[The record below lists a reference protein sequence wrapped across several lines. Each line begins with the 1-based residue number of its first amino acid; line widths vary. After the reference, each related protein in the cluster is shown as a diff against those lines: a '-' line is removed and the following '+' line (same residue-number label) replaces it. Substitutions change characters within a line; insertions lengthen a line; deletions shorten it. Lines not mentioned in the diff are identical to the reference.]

1 MKKLDGNKVVRPLP
15 EDASS
20 ARSSGM
26 TCAHHTGP
34 ENEESWEELMRFN
47 IPIRVFA
54 SLYDSD
60 PTDPDPHEPF
70 YWQIAM
76 EIKLTPSEVF
86 EAARNRMVH
95 SSDGMGGEG
104 FGQWF
109 L

>member
-1 MKKLDGNKVVRPLP
+1 
-15 EDASS
+15 
-20 ARSSGM
+20 M

-34 ENEESWEELMRFN
+34 ENEESWEGLMRFN

-76 EIKLTPSEVF
+76 EIKKLTPSEYSKPHAIVWYTVAMVW
-86 EAARNRMVH
+86 EARALASGSYKESNT
-95 SSDGMGGEG
+95 
-104 FGQWF
+104 Q